1 MKKLLLCAVLLA
13 FFCAGCGGAGSGGSG
28 ASGAG
33 QDFTSV
39 PPGAGQSDDA
49 APAGEEYR
57 AVWISYLEWQ
67 RLAGCDEATFRENVA
82 TMLQNCADLGLNT
95 VIAQVRPFGDALYQS
110 ELFPQSHL
118 LSGTQG
124 QSPGYDPLAIL
135 IEEAHARGLELEA
148 WINPYRVQLTE
159 NLPSQLADTNPAL
172 LHPDWVRQAN
182 GGLYYDPGLPEVRQ
196 LVVDGVKEIVA
207 NYDVDGIHFDDYFY
221 PTTEASFD
229 ADTYAQYGQ
238 GADLAD
244 WRRDNVNQLVQ
255 QVYQAVKEIDPEV
268 RFGISPQGNNAN
280 NYDQQYSDVA
290 LWMSQ
295 PGYVDYVMP
304 QLYWGF
310 GYLTASGRDDY
321 QFSTLCR
328 YWAGLERCSEVSLY
342 IGLGGWRIGEGDG
355 GSNDQSEWSSGHN
368 LADMITDLRAAGCG
382 GFALYRYDSLYASGW
397 PELAAAEREAM
408 ASVLVPVE

>member
-1 MKKLLLCAVLLA
+1 MKKLLLCALLLA
-13 FFCAGCGGAGSGGSG
+13 FFCAGCGGAGSG

-67 RLAGCDEATFRENVA
+67 RLAGCDEAAFRENVA
-82 TMLQNCADLGLNT
+82 AMLQNCADLGLNT

>member
-1 MKKLLLCAVLLA
+1 MKKLLLFAVLLA
-13 FFCAGCGGAGSGGSG
+13 FFCAGCSAEIETPS
-28 ASGAG
+28 AG

-39 PPGAGQSDDA
+39 PPGAGQTNDSFA
-49 APAGEEYR
+49 AGEEYR

-67 RLAGCDEATFRENVA
+67 RLAGCDEAAFRENVA
-82 TMLQNCADLGLNT
+82 AMLQNCADLGLNT

-135 IEEAHARGLELEA
+135 IEEAHARDLELEA

-172 LHPDWVRQAN
+172 LHPDWVQQAN

-238 GADLAD
+238 GMELAD

-255 QVYQAVKEIDPEV
+255 QVYQAVKKTDPAV

-310 GYLTASGRDDY
+310 GYLTSSGRDDY
-321 QFSTLCR
+321 QFSSLCR
-328 YWAGLERCSEVSLY
+328 YWAGLERCSEVSL
-342 IGLGGWRIGEGDG
+342 
-355 GSNDQSEWSSGHN
+355 
-368 LADMITDLRAAGCG
+368 
-382 GFALYRYDSLYASGW
+382 
-397 PELAAAEREAM
+397 
-408 ASVLVPVE
+408 

>member
-1 MKKLLLCAVLLA
+1 MKKLLLFAVLLA
-13 FFCAGCGGAGSGGSG
+13 FFCAGCSAEIETPS
-28 ASGAG
+28 AG

-39 PPGAGQSDDA
+39 PPGAGQTNDSIA
-49 APAGEEYR
+49 AGEEYR

-67 RLAGCDEATFRENVA
+67 RLAGCDEAAFRENVA
-82 TMLQNCADLGLNT
+82 AMLQNCADLGLNT

-118 LSGTQG
+118 LSGAQG

-135 IEEAHARGLELEA
+135 IEEAHARDLELEA

-172 LHPDWVRQAN
+172 LHPDWVQQAN

-221 PTTEASFD
+221 PTTDASFD

-238 GADLAD
+238 GMELAD

-255 QVYQAVKEIDPEV
+255 QVYQAVKETDPAV

-310 GYLTASGRDDY
+310 GYLTSSGRDDY
-321 QFSTLCR
+321 QFSSLCR

-355 GSNDQSEWSSGHN
+355 GSNDQAEWSSGHN

-397 PELAAAEREAM
+397 PELAAAELEAM
-408 ASVLVPVE
+408 ASVLAPLE

>member
-1 MKKLLLCAVLLA
+1 MKKLLLFAVLLA
-13 FFCAGCGGAGSGGSG
+13 FFCAGCNAEIETPS
-28 ASGAG
+28 AG

-39 PPGAGQSDDA
+39 PPGAGQTNDSIA
-49 APAGEEYR
+49 AGEEYR

-67 RLAGCDEATFRENVA
+67 RLAGCDEAAFRENVA
-82 TMLQNCADLGLNT
+82 AMLQNCADLGLNT

-135 IEEAHARGLELEA
+135 IEEAHARDLELEA

-172 LHPDWVRQAN
+172 LHPDWVQQAN

-238 GADLAD
+238 GMELAD

-255 QVYQAVKEIDPEV
+255 QVYQAVKETDPAV

-321 QFSTLCR
+321 QFSSLCR
-328 YWAGLERCSEVSLY
+328 YWVGLERCSEVSLY
-342 IGLGGWRIGEGDG
+342 IGLGSWRIGEGDG
-355 GSNDQSEWSSGHN
+355 GSNDQAEWSSGHN

-397 PELAAAEREAM
+397 PELAAAELEAM
-408 ASVLVPVE
+408 ASVLAPLE

>member
-1 MKKLLLCAVLLA
+1 MKKLLLFAVLLA
-13 FFCAGCGGAGSGGSG
+13 FFCAGCSAEIETPSAGP
-28 ASGAG
+28 
-33 QDFTSV
+33 DFTSV
-39 PPGAGQSDDA
+39 PPGAGQTNDSIA
-49 APAGEEYR
+49 AGEEYR

-67 RLAGCDEATFRENVA
+67 RLAGCDEAVFRENVA
-82 TMLQNCADLGLNT
+82 AMLQNCADLGLNT

-118 LSGTQG
+118 LSGAQG

-135 IEEAHARGLELEA
+135 IEEAHARDLELEA

-172 LHPDWVRQAN
+172 LHPDWVQQAN

-221 PTTEASFD
+221 PTTDASFD

-238 GADLAD
+238 GMELAD

-255 QVYQAVKEIDPEV
+255 QVYQAVKETDPAV
-268 RFGISPQGNNAN
+268 RFGISPQGNTAN
-280 NYDQQYSDVA
+280 HNDQQYSDVA

-321 QFSTLCR
+321 QFSSLCR

-342 IGLGGWRIGEGDG
+342 IGLGSWRIGEGDG
-355 GSNDQSEWSSGHN
+355 GSNDQAEWSSGHN

-397 PELAAAEREAM
+397 PELAAAELEAM
-408 ASVLVPVE
+408 ASVLAPLE